1 MAQNATPPAAE
12 QRTAPAA
19 IAQQAAVHSQARYDA
34 ILLASFGGPEGQDDV
49 IPFLRNVT
57 RGKGIPDERLEEVA
71 THYRANGGVS
81 PINQQNRDLK
91 AALEAELRQRGVS
104 LPVYWGNRNWDPYFA
119 ETFRA
124 MHQAGH
130 RKVLVLVTSAYAGYS
145 SNDQYLEDFERAL
158 QQTGLDGE
166 LELVK
171 VRQFFYDKAFTGP
184 NEQFLAEGIRDVRAQ
199 LRVSGAPEDAVKILF
214 VTHSIP
220 TAVAERQGPERIRE
234 LFGTDVYT
242 AQHQAIADY
251 LMSAVPEAEGL
262 EHQVVFQS
270 RSGDPRTP
278 WLEPD
283 INDQI
288 EQDVEKGG
296 DDGGAPAG
304 IVVVPFGFIS
314 DHMEVVWDLDT
325 EAKETAEKE
334 SLAFHRAA
342 TTGVHPGFVSGLVD
356 ILGEYLTD
364 ESGAPLSSGEQAVP
378 GDWSDLT
385 VDGGWSTSLS

>member
-1 MAQNATPPAAE
+1 MTQSAMTTQEPAA
-12 QRTAPAA
+12 QQPAA
-19 IAQQAAVHSQARYDA
+19 HERASFDA
-34 ILLASFGGPEGQDDV
+34 ILLASFGGPEGQEDV
-49 IPFLRNVT
+49 LPFLRNVT

-71 THYRANGGVS
+71 THYRANDGVS

-91 AALEAELRQRGVS
+91 AALEGELAQRGID
-104 LPVYWGNRNWDPYFA
+104 LPLYWGNRNWDPYFA
-119 ETFRA
+119 ETLRTIHA
-124 MHQAGH
+124 AGH
-130 RKVLVLVTSAYAGYS
+130 RRVLVLVTSAYAGYS
-145 SNDQYLEDFERAL
+145 SNDQYLEDFERVLAE
-158 QQTGLDGE
+158 TGLDGE

-171 VRQFFYDKAFTGP
+171 VRQFFYDKAFTRP
-184 NEQFLAEGIRDVRAQ
+184 NAQFLAEGIRDVRAQ
-199 LRVSGAPEDAVKILF
+199 LEAAGTPEGRIKILF

-220 TAVAERQGPERIRE
+220 TAVAEAQGPARIKE

-242 AQHQAIADY
+242 AQHQAIADH
-251 LMSAVPEAEGL
+251 LMHTVPEAAGL

-288 EQDVEKGG
+288 EEDAERGAEKDAGP
-296 DDGGAPAG
+296 PAG

-325 EAKETAEKE
+325 EAKETAEEKG
-334 SLAFHRAA
+334 LAFHRAA
-342 TTGVHPGFVSGLVD
+342 TTGVHPEFISGLVD
-356 ILGEYLTD
+356 ILGEYLTGPD
-364 ESGAPLSSGEQAVP
+364 GQPLSQGEQTVG

-385 VDGGWSTSLS
+385 ADGGWSTPLTAQQSS

>member
-1 MAQNATPPAAE
+1 MTQNAAALVPEESVPQRPAADE
-12 QRTAPAA
+12 QG
-19 IAQQAAVHSQARYDA
+19 RYDA

-91 AALEAELRQRGVS
+91 AALEAKLAERGVD
-104 LPVYWGNRNWDPYFA
+104 LPIVWGNRNWAPYFA
-119 ETFRA
+119 DAFRA
-124 MHQAGH
+124 MRKAGH

-145 SNDQYLEDFERAL
+145 SNDQYLEDFERVL
-158 QQTGLDGE
+158 GETGLDEE
-166 LELVK
+166 LKLVK
-171 VRQFFYDKAFTGP
+171 VRQFFYDKAFTRP
-184 NEQFLAEGIRDVRAQ
+184 NEEFLAEGIRDVRAQ
-199 LRVSGAPEDAVKILF
+199 LHAVGRAEGRIKVFF

-220 TAVAERQGPERIRE
+220 TAVAERQGPVRIRE
-234 LFGTDVYT
+234 HFGTDVYT
-242 AQHQAIADY
+242 AQHRAIADH
-251 LMSAVPEAEGL
+251 LMHTVPEAEGL

-288 EQDVEKGG
+288 EEDAEAE
-296 DDGGAPAG
+296 DPALDGV
-304 IVVVPFGFIS
+304 VVVPFGFIS
-314 DHMEVVWDLDT
+314 DHMEVIWDLDT
-325 EAKETAEKE
+325 EAKETAEAKG
-334 SLAFHRAA
+334 LAFHRAA
-342 TTGVHPGFVSGLVD
+342 TTGVHPEFVSGLVD
-356 ILGEYLTD
+356 ILGEYVTD
-364 ESGAPLSSGEQAVP
+364 DSGAPLSSGEQTIP

-385 VDGGWSTSLS
+385 TAGGWSAPPH